1 MVILGLTG
9 SIGMGKSTVAAVF
22 RRLGVAVHDSDATVH
37 NLMTPG
43 GAAYSAITQAFPDVC
58 SEAGIDRKL
67 LGDVVFAD
75 KMSLVHL
82 EAILHP
88 LVLRDKLSFLK
99 RSAHQRH
106 RMVVLDIPLLY
117 ETKGQNSC
125 DAVIVVT
132 APEFVQRSRVMS
144 RPGMTSEKF
153 ENILAKQVPDVIK
166 RKYAE
171 FVVHTGIGR
180 LESLRTIRHIVGV
193 TKTIKSN
200 KWP

>member
-22 RRLGVAVHDSDATVH
+22 KRLGVAVHDSDATVH
-37 NLMTPG
+37 SLMIPG
-43 GAAYSAITQAFPDVC
+43 GAAFSAIVREFPDVC
-58 SEAGIDRKL
+58 SDAGIDRKL
-67 LGDVVFAD
+67 LGDAVFAN
-75 KMSLVHL
+75 KMSLAHL

-88 LVLRDKLSFLK
+88 LVRQDKHSFLK
-99 RSAHQRH
+99 RSARQRH
-106 RMVVLDIPLLY
+106 RIVVLDIPLLY
-117 ETKGQNSC
+117 ETKGQDNC

-144 RPGMTSEKF
+144 RPGMTLEKF

-166 RKYAE
+166 RKCAE

-180 LESLRTIRHIVGV
+180 LESLRTIRQIIGV
-193 TKTIKSN
+193 TKTIKPN

>member
-22 RRLGVAVHDSDATVH
+22 KRLGIAVHDSDATVH
-37 NLMTPG
+37 TLMIPG
-43 GAAYSAITQAFPDVC
+43 GPAFSAISRAFPDVC

-75 KMSLVHL
+75 KTSLAHL

-88 LVLRDKLSFLK
+88 LVRRDKHSFLK
-99 RSAHQRH
+99 RSARQRH

-117 ETKGQNSC
+117 ETQGQVSC
-125 DAVIVVT
+125 DAVIVAT
-132 APEFVQRSRVMS
+132 APEFVQRSRVLS
-144 RPGMTSEKF
+144 RPGMTLEKF

-171 FVVHTGIGR
+171 FVVPTGIGR
-180 LESLRTIRHIVGV
+180 LESLRAIRHIIGV

-200 KWP
+200 RWP

>member
-1 MVILGLTG
+1 
-9 SIGMGKSTVAAVF
+9 MGKSTAAAVF

-37 NLMTPG
+37 SLMIPG
-43 GAAYSAITQAFPDVC
+43 GAAFSAISQAFPDVC

-67 LGDVVFAD
+67 LGDAVFAD
-75 KMSLVHL
+75 KVSLAHL
-82 EAILHP
+82 ESILHP
-88 LVLRDKLSFLK
+88 LVRRDKNSFLE
-99 RSAHQRH
+99 RSARQRH

-117 ETKGQNSC
+117 ETKGQDSC

-132 APEFVQRSRVMS
+132 APEFVQRSRVLS

-153 ENILAKQVPDVIK
+153 ENILAKQVPDVLK

-180 LESLRTIRHIVGV
+180 LESLRTIRHIVSV